1 MSAGTVIEVQA
12 RERRSDVVCV
22 EVLDGADLQS
32 RYDQLLAL
40 ALRMGS
46 WLTGPQAHR
55 LPRAEWERQFD
66 RYQEHL
72 EQLRHLGDQLRPIT
86 LRERREVLAGD
97 ALAGEVMELFAA

>member
-12 RERRSDVVCV
+12 QERRSDGSRV

-40 ALRMGS
+40 SLRMGG
-46 WLTGPQAHR
+46 WLTGPQAQR
-55 LPRAEWERQFD
+55 LPRDEWERQFD
-66 RYQEHL
+66 RYQDHL
-72 EQLRHLGDQLRPIT
+72 QQLRLLGDQLRPVT

-97 ALAGEVMELFAA
+97 ALS